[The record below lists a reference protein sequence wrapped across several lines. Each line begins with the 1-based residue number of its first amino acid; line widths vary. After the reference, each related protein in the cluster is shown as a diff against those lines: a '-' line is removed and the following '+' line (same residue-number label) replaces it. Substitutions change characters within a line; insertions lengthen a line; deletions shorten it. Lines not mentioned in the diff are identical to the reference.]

1 MLLAPES
8 PGSCGVLDYSLR
20 LATALKAQGVAVT
33 LARGIRNDRLSL
45 RALAAEI
52 RACRPELLHIQY
64 PMARYGASL
73 LPLVAAWVPGVRT
86 LVTLHE
92 FSQAHPLR
100 RLAALAFSRAA
111 ALVFT
116 TAQEEQAYWRWYP
129 WSRGRTRVIPLGSNI
144 PWLAD
149 AGKRDLDAVC
159 YFGQIRPQRGL
170 EAFIELVRLAQRQA
184 PQLRFRVLG
193 AVPAGREDYCR
204 ELRGLAADLPQL
216 DWALDGSDDAV
227 AQRLAATGFVYL
239 PYPDGAS
246 GRRGSLLAALGNG
259 ALVITTQGAQTPPEL
274 SGAVRFASSPVDA
287 LAQIATLRGDPE
299 AQHRQRAAA
308 RAWSR
313 VHEWSAIADAHR
325 ALYRCVTA
333 GTRRS
338 QE

>member
-8 PGSCGVLDYSLR
+8 PGSCGVLDYSRR
-20 LATALKAQGVAVT
+20 LAAALKEQGVAVT

-45 RALAAEI
+45 RELRAEL
-52 RACRPELLHIQY
+52 RARRPELLHIQY

-73 LPLVAAWVPGVRT
+73 LPLVAAWFPGVRT

-100 RLAALAFSRAA
+100 RVAALAFSRAA
-111 ALVFT
+111 LVFT
-116 TAQEEQAYWRWYP
+116 TEQEEQAYRRWYP
-129 WSRGRTRVIPLGSNI
+129 WSQGRTQVIPLGSNI

-149 AGKRDLDAVC
+149 GGKRDLDAVC
-159 YFGQIRPQRGL
+159 YFGQLRPQRGL
-170 EAFIELVRLAQRQA
+170 EAFIELARLAQRQA
-184 PQLRFRVLG
+184 PQLRFQVLG

-204 ELRGLAADLPQL
+204 ALRESAADLRQL
-216 DWALDGSDDAV
+216 GWALESGDDAV

-259 ALVITTQGAQTPPEL
+259 ALVITTRGAQTPPEL
-274 SGAVRFASSPVDA
+274 SGAVRFANSPVDA
-287 LAQIATLRGDPE
+287 LAEIATLRGDPE
-299 AQHRQRAAA
+299 AQNRQRAAA

-313 VHEWSAIADAHR
+313 VHQWSAIADAHR
-325 ALYRCVTA
+325 LLYRRLTA
-333 GTRRS
+333 DAS
-338 QE
+338 CSEE

>member
-8 PGSCGVLDYSLR
+8 PGSCGVLDYSRR
-20 LATALKAQGVAVT
+20 LAEALKEQGVAVT

-45 RALAAEI
+45 RELRAEL
-52 RACRPELLHIQY
+52 RARRPELLHIQY

-73 LPLVAAWVPGVRT
+73 LPLVAAWLPGVRT

-100 RLAALAFSRAA
+100 RVAALAFSRAA
-111 ALVFT
+111 LVFT
-116 TAQEEQAYWRWYP
+116 TEQEEQAYRRWYP
-129 WSRGRTRVIPLGSNI
+129 WSRGRTQVIPLGSNI

-149 AGKRDLDAVC
+149 GGKRDLDAVC
-159 YFGQIRPQRGL
+159 YFGQLRPQRGL
-170 EAFIELVRLAQRQA
+170 EAFIELARLAQRQA
-184 PQLRFRVLG
+184 PQLRFQVLG

-204 ELRGLAADLPQL
+204 ALRESAADLRQL
-216 DWALDGSDDAV
+216 GWALESGDAAV

-259 ALVITTQGAQTPPEL
+259 ALVITTRGAQTPPEL
-274 SGAVRFASSPVDA
+274 SGAVRFANSPVDA
-287 LAQIATLRGDPE
+287 LAEIATLRGDPE
-299 AQHRQRAAA
+299 AQNRQRAAA

-313 VHEWSAIADAHR
+313 VHQWSAIADAHR
-325 ALYRCVTA
+325 LLYRRLTA
-333 GTRRS
+333 DAS
-338 QE
+338 CSEE

>member
-8 PGSCGVLDYSLR
+8 PGSCGVLDYSRR
-20 LATALKAQGVAVT
+20 LAAALKEQGVAVT

-45 RALAAEI
+45 RELRAEL
-52 RACRPELLHIQY
+52 RARRPELLHIQY

-73 LPLVAAWVPGVRT
+73 LPLVAAWLPGVRT

-100 RLAALAFSRAA
+100 RVAALAFSRAA
-111 ALVFT
+111 LVFT
-116 TAQEEQAYWRWYP
+116 TEQEEQAYRRWYP
-129 WSRGRTRVIPLGSNI
+129 WSRGRTQVIPLGSNI

-170 EAFIELVRLAQRQA
+170 EAFLDLARLAQRQA
-184 PQLRFRVLG
+184 PQLRFQVLG

-204 ELRGLAADLPQL
+204 ALRESAADLRQL
-216 DWALDGSDDAV
+216 GWALESGDAAV

-239 PYPDGAS
+239 SYPDGAS

-259 ALVITTQGAQTPPEL
+259 ALVITTRGAQTPPEL
-274 SGAVRFASSPVDA
+274 SGAVRFANSPVDA
-287 LAQIATLRGDPE
+287 LAEIATLRGDPE
-299 AQHRQRAAA
+299 AQNRQRAAA

-313 VHEWSAIADAHR
+313 VHQWSAIADAHR
-325 ALYRCVTA
+325 LLYRRLTA
-333 GTRRS
+333 DAS
-338 QE
+338 CSEE

>member
-8 PGSCGVLDYSLR
+8 PGSCGVLDYSRR
-20 LATALKAQGVAVT
+20 LAAALKEQGVAVT

-45 RALAAEI
+45 RELRAEL
-52 RACRPELLHIQY
+52 RARRPELLHIQY

-73 LPLVAAWVPGVRT
+73 LPLVAAWFPGVRT

-100 RLAALAFSRAA
+100 RVAALAFSRAA
-111 ALVFT
+111 LVFT
-116 TAQEEQAYWRWYP
+116 TEQEEQAYRRWYP
-129 WSRGRTRVIPLGSNI
+129 WSRGRTQVIPLGSNI

-149 AGKRDLDAVC
+149 GGKRDLDAVC
-159 YFGQIRPQRGL
+159 YFGQLRPQRGL
-170 EAFIELVRLAQRQA
+170 EAFIELARLAQRQA
-184 PQLRFRVLG
+184 PQLRFQVLG

-204 ELRGLAADLPQL
+204 ALRESAADLRQL
-216 DWALDGSDDAV
+216 GWALESGDDAV

-259 ALVITTQGAQTPPEL
+259 ALVITTRGAQTPPEL
-274 SGAVRFASSPVDA
+274 SGAVRFANSPVDA
-287 LAQIATLRGDPE
+287 LAEIATLRGDPE
-299 AQHRQRAAA
+299 AQNRQRAAA

-313 VHEWSAIADAHR
+313 VHQWSAIADAHR
-325 ALYRCVTA
+325 LLYRRLTA
-333 GTRRS
+333 DAS
-338 QE
+338 CSEE

>member
-8 PGSCGVLDYSLR
+8 PGSCGVLDYSRR
-20 LATALKAQGVAVT
+20 LAAALKEQGVAVT

-45 RALAAEI
+45 RELRAEL
-52 RACRPELLHIQY
+52 RARRPRLLHIQY

-73 LPLVAAWVPGVRT
+73 LPLVAAWLPGMRT

-100 RLAALAFSRAA
+100 RVAALAFSRAA
-111 ALVFT
+111 LVFT
-116 TAQEEQAYWRWYP
+116 TEQEEQAYRRWYP
-129 WSRGRTRVIPLGSNI
+129 WSRGRTQVIPLGSNI

-149 AGKRDLDAVC
+149 GGKRDLDAVC

-170 EAFIELVRLAQRQA
+170 EAFLDLARLAQRQA
-184 PQLRFRVLG
+184 PQLRFQVLG

-204 ELRGLAADLPQL
+204 ALRESAADLRQL
-216 DWALDGSDDAV
+216 GWALEAGDAAV
-227 AQRLAATGFVYL
+227 AQWLAATGFVYL

-259 ALVITTQGAQTPPEL
+259 ALVITTRGAQTPPEL
-274 SGAVRFASSPVDA
+274 SGAVRFANSPVDA
-287 LAQIATLRGDPE
+287 LAEIATLRGDPE
-299 AQHRQRAAA
+299 AQNRQLAAA

-313 VHEWSAIADAHR
+313 VHQWSAIADAHR
-325 ALYRCVTA
+325 LLYRRLTA
-333 GTRRS
+333 DAS
-338 QE
+338 CSEE

>member
-8 PGSCGVLDYSLR
+8 PGSCGVLDYSRR
-20 LATALKAQGVAVT
+20 LAEALKEQGVAVT

-45 RALAAEI
+45 RELRAEL
-52 RACRPELLHIQY
+52 RARRPELLHIQY

-73 LPLVAAWVPGVRT
+73 LPLVAAWLPGVRT

-100 RLAALAFSRAA
+100 RVAALAFSRAA
-111 ALVFT
+111 LVFT
-116 TAQEEQAYWRWYP
+116 TEQEEQAYRRWYP
-129 WSRGRTRVIPLGSNI
+129 WSRGRTQVIPLGSNI

-149 AGKRDLDAVC
+149 GGKRDLDAVC
-159 YFGQIRPQRGL
+159 YFGQLRPQRGL
-170 EAFIELVRLAQRQA
+170 EAFIELARLAQRQA
-184 PQLRFRVLG
+184 PQLRFQVLG

-204 ELRGLAADLPQL
+204 ALRESAADLRQL
-216 DWALDGSDDAV
+216 GWALESGDDAV

-259 ALVITTQGAQTPPEL
+259 ALVITTRGAQTPPEL
-274 SGAVRFASSPVDA
+274 SGAVRFANSPVDA
-287 LAQIATLRGDPE
+287 LAEIATLRGDPE
-299 AQHRQRAAA
+299 AQNRQRAAA

-313 VHEWSAIADAHR
+313 VHQWSAIADAHR
-325 ALYRCVTA
+325 LLYRRLTA
-333 GTRRS
+333 DAS
-338 QE
+338 CSEE